1 MKRLLLSVLI
11 ASACS
16 MTYAAQGGE
25 GNNTNCNG
33 QGNPNSPCTGN
44 GGTTPGGDNVSTS
57 RAEARAKATAIAL
70 SRSQA
75 NATGGNARATGGN
88 STATGTG
95 GAGGNAKAV
104 SAPSSAI
111 LDVSGA
117 KFGGDVVYPKQ
128 VPPAYAPS
136 TSQPPT
142 SCRLTM
148 GAGGSDDRVS
158 MSFGFPIGNDA
169 VCLHKKKDSLM
180 RDANVRKPGTF
191 SDDDFLRNDC
201 TVEGMDQ
208 TKACKE
214 LAKR

>member
-1 MKRLLLSVLI
+1 MKRLLLSAVI
-11 ASACS
+11 ASACLS
-16 MTYAAQGGE
+16 AYAAKGGE

-44 GGTTPGGDNVSTS
+44 PPTPGDTVPVSTS
-57 RAEARAKATAIAL
+57 RAEARAKAMAIAL
-70 SRSQA
+70 SRSQSQSA
-75 NATGGNARATGGN
+75 
-88 STATGTG
+88 STAKGGSAKASALGGTGT
-95 GAGGNAKAV
+95 ATAT
-104 SAPSSAI
+104 SAPSSAAV
-111 LDVSGA
+111 DMTGA
-117 KFGGDVVYPKQ
+117 KFGGDVVYPRQ

-169 VCLHKKKDSLM
+169 VCLHKKRDSLM

-191 SDDDFLRNDC
+191 GDDDFLRNDC
-201 TVEGMDQ
+201 TVEGMSD